1 MASVLYRLG
10 SMAARRAW
18 LVIVSWVV
26 ILGIGVGSFL
36 AFAGTLGNSFD
47 IPGTASG
54 AVTDELAETL
64 PDTAGGTGTVVYTT
78 TDGSAFTDQQKQDI
92 SALATS
98 AGDLPGVARVVDP
111 FAVTQQRA
119 DQAAQLASGDE
130 QITSGRAQL
139 DAAQQQLDAGKAQLD
154 AGQQQLTAARQQAEA
169 AGAQAA
175 QLAPLDAQQ
184 AQLDQQTQALQQQQ
198 ATVDSSRAQL
208 DAGAEQAEL
217 GRTLLGLTDGIGVV
231 SDDGSTAI
239 VNVSFTDPRLELSE
253 ETKQEAIAHFQDS
266 PVAGT
271 SVDFATDLAQGV
283 PEIFGIGE
291 VVGLVFAA
299 IVLIVM
305 LGTLIAAAL
314 PIVTA
319 VVGVGVG
326 VTASLAFSGI
336 VDMASVTPVLG
347 VMLGLAVGID
357 YSLFIVNRHRKQ
369 MLAGTGVRESI
380 GLANGTSG
388 TAVVFA
394 GSTVIVALL
403 ALNITGVPFLA
414 LMGTV
419 GAVCV
424 LVAVLVAITLTPAVL
439 GLAGTR
445 VLRKRDRA
453 AASAAG
459 RATHPAEAAKALKPM
474 STVRAVLTVVGT
486 VVALLVVA
494 IPSLSMRLGLPDGS
508 SEPAGSTSQ
517 KAFSTV
523 AAEFGEGA
531 NGPLLVVAD
540 VPAGLADDDLL
551 ATQVDVAQTL
561 HDLDDVVA
569 VAPVANTDDNTVL
582 AFQVLPQEGPN
593 SESTERLVQDI
604 RALPELDGGITL
616 GVAGQAAT
624 NIDISEA
631 LAAVL
636 PLYLL
641 VVVGLSLLIL
651 IVVFRSILLPLIATG
666 GFVLSL
672 FATYG
677 LIVAVFQFGWGASLI
692 GLENSGPILS
702 FLPVIL
708 VGILFGLAMDY
719 QLFLA
724 SGMREAY
731 VHGAEA
737 RLAVMQGFRAGR
749 AVVTAAALIMVSVFG
764 GFVFSESTI
773 IRSIGFGLAFGVLLD
788 AFVVRMLLMPAL
800 MHLLG
805 RSAWWL
811 PRWLDRILPDVD
823 IEGAGLERTHPHASA
838 AAAAGATP
846 DLPAG
851 LPADGGHGAH
861 AAPPTTSTIEAE
873 TAAAPP
879 RD

>member
-54 AVTDELAETL
+54 AVTDELAQTL
-64 PDTAGGTGTVVYTT
+64 PDTAGGTGTVVYRTA
-78 TDGSAFTDQQKQDI
+78 DGSAFTDQQKQDI

-119 DQAAQLASGDE
+119 DQAAQLSSGDD
-130 QITSGRAQL
+130 QITAGRTQL
-139 DAAQQQLDAGKAQLD
+139 DQAQQQLDAGKAQLD

-169 AGAQAA
+169 AGAPAA
-175 QLAPLDAQQ
+175 QIAALDAQQ
-184 AQLDQQTQALQQQQ
+184 AQLDQQTQALEQQQ

-208 DAGAEQAEL
+208 ESGAEQAEL

-231 SDDGSTAI
+231 SEDGSTAI

-253 ETKQEAIAHFQDS
+253 ETKESAIAHFQDS

-305 LGTLIAAAL
+305 LGTLIAASL

-326 VTASLAFSGI
+326 VTASLAFSGV

-453 AASAAG
+453 AAERAGSAD
-459 RATHPAEAAKALKPM
+459 RPQEAATTLKPM
-474 STVRAVLTVVGT
+474 SNARAVLTVLGT
-486 VVALLVVA
+486 VVALLVIA

-508 SEPAGSTSQ
+508 SEPAGSTSER
-517 KAFSTV
+517 AFTTV
-523 AAEFGEGA
+523 ADEFGEGA

-551 ATQVDVAQTL
+551 ATQVEVAQAL

-582 AFQVLPQEGPN
+582 AFQVLPEEGPN
-593 SESTERLVQDI
+593 SASTEELVQDI
-604 RALPELDGGITL
+604 RALPELDGGISL

-677 LIVAVFQFGWGASLI
+677 LIVAVFQFGWGAGLI
-692 GLENSGPILS
+692 GLESPGPILS

-737 RLAVMQGFRAGR
+737 RLAVVQGFRAGR

-823 IEGAGLERTHPHASA
+823 IEGAALERTHPHASA
-838 AAAAGATP
+838 PAA

-861 AAPPTTSTIEAE
+861 AAAPTTSTIQAE
-873 TAAAPP
+873 TEAAP

>member
-54 AVTDELAETL
+54 AVTDELARTL

-78 TDGSAFTDQQKQDI
+78 TDGSAFTDQQKADI

-119 DQAAQLASGDE
+119 DQAAQLTSGDA
-130 QITSGRAQL
+130 QITAGRTQL

-169 AGAQAA
+169 AGAPAA
-175 QLAPLDAQQ
+175 QIAALDAQQ
-184 AQLDQQTQALQQQQ
+184 AQLDAQTQALQQQQ

-231 SDDGSTAI
+231 SADGSTAI

-253 ETKQEAIAHFQDS
+253 ETKQEAIAHFQDA
-266 PVAGT
+266 PVDGT
-271 SVDFATDLAQGV
+271 RVDFATDLAQGV

-326 VTASLAFSGI
+326 VTASLAFSGV

-380 GLANGTSG
+380 GLATGTSG

-453 AASAAG
+453 AAAEAG
-459 RATHPAEAAKALKPM
+459 RAAHPGESAKALKPM
-474 STVRAVLTVVGT
+474 STARAVLTVVGT
-486 VVALLVVA
+486 VVGLLVVA

-517 KAFSTV
+517 RAFTTV

-540 VPAGLADDDLL
+540 VPSGVAADDLL
-551 ATQVDVAQTL
+551 ATQVDVAQAL

-569 VAPVANTDDNTVL
+569 VAPVANTDDGSVL
-582 AFQVLPQEGPN
+582 AFQVLPEEGPN
-593 SESTERLVQDI
+593 SASTEELVQDI
-604 RALPELDGGITL
+604 RALPELDGGISL

-692 GLENSGPILS
+692 GLESSGPILS

-737 RLAVMQGFRAGR
+737 RLAVVQGFRAGR

-823 IEGAGLERTHPHASA
+823 IEGAALERTHPHASA
-838 AAAAGATP
+838 PAA

-861 AAPPTTSTIEAE
+861 AAPPTASTIQAE
-873 TAAAPP
+873 TAAAP